1 MSGFG
6 SQSKRSFVVDEETK
20 EILHGQP
27 HGPPSE
33 HDHHHGH
40 HHPHHGH
47 DHDAEFRIH
56 VNTKPVKIRDHHHTG
71 LEIKE
76 AAIEQGV
83 NIQLDFVLSEEL
95 SKDRT
100 RVIGDDER
108 IEVNE
113 HSRFDAIPNDDHS

>member
-1 MSGFG
+1 
-6 SQSKRSFVVDEETK
+6 VDEETK
-20 EILHGQP
+20 EILHGQT
-27 HGPPSE
+27 HGHPSE
-33 HDHHHGH
+33 HDRHHGH
-40 HHPHHGH
+40 HHHHGH

-56 VNTKPVKIRDHHHTG
+56 VNTKPVKIRGHHHTG

-76 AAIEQGV
+76 AAIKQGV
-83 NIQLDFVLSEEL
+83 NIQVDFVLSQEL

-113 HSRFDAIPNDDHS
+113 HSCFDAIPNDDHS

>member
-1 MSGFG
+1 MSDFG
-6 SQSKRSFVVDEETK
+6 SQSRRSFVVDEETK

-27 HGPPSE
+27 HGHPGE

-56 VNTKPVKIRDHHHTG
+56 VNTKPVKTRGHHHTG

-108 IEVNE
+108 IEVNG